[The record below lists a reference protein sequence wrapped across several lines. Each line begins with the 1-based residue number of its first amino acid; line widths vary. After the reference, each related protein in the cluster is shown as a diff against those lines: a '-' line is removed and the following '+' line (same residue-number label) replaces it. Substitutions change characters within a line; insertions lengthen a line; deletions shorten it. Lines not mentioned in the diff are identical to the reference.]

1 MQPFYFSLKN
11 SRFLGS
17 AKSKL
22 QNFVRLKKAWNW
34 QKFEPSVR
42 NKQTWSQP
50 WPSKVFISSSR
61 STLYLKNASN
71 FFFVVT
77 NLGCWTRKNGSL
89 ENLKRPPIERDASI
103 DADLFF
109 NRITYTVWKRERE
122 RVCVSVGVGVL
133 GEIEEIQVVLGLK
146 LISRKISWRK
156 KTLNQ
161 IGKGIGV

>member
-1 MQPFYFSLKN
+1 MTVKKLFSLIAAILFQPKKFA
-11 SRFLGS
+11 FLGS

-61 STLYLKNASN
+61 STLYLKKCLKL
-71 FFFVVT
+71 FFVVT
-77 NLGCWTRKNGSL
+77 NLGCWTRKNWSL

-103 DADLFF
+103 DAGLFF
-109 NRITYTVWKRERE
+109 NRITYTVWKRKRERE
-122 RVCVSVGVGVL
+122 RESVCLWVWVCW
-133 GEIEEIQVVLGLK
+133 E
-146 LISRKISWRK
+146 R
-156 KTLNQ
+156 
-161 IGKGIGV
+161 

>member
-1 MQPFYFSLKN
+1 MSSGVWTQNCVSKPAKNEGFSWPGRTTPQKYFFMTVKKIFSLIAAILFQPKKI

-71 FFFVVT
+71 FFCCYEPRQL
-77 NLGCWTRKNGSL
+77 NQKKLILRKF
-89 ENLKRPPIERDASI
+89 EETPD
-103 DADLFF
+103 
-109 NRITYTVWKRERE
+109 RER
-122 RVCVSVGVGVL
+122 RLHRRRLVF
-133 GEIEEIQVVLGLK
+133 
-146 LISRKISWRK
+146 
-156 KTLNQ
+156 
-161 IGKGIGV
+161 